1 MTISNFFSNEC
12 LFQIIRSEIE
22 LRTNIIVHA
31 KTIIEPEGVQSGRL
45 IVLYHALPVSAKYE
59 AADAVIITKS
69 GMKK

>member
-1 MTISNFFSNEC
+1 MSAKFFSDEY
-12 LFQIIRSEIE
+12 LFQIISRDKE

-31 KTIIEPEGVQSGRL
+31 KTIIEPEGVQSGRF

-59 AADAVIITKS
+59 AAEAVIITNS